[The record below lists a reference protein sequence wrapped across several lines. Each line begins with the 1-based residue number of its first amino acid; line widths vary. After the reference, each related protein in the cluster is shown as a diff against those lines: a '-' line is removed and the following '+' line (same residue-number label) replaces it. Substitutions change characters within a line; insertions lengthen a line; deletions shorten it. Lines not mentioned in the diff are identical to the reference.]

1 MLCAEKWVSQIV
13 TMITWNTKISIDE
26 MLVQIKSEY
35 IMSMFGF
42 LDFCETP
49 DWPDFFIFSFLLLTS
64 LDSKAWKDQ

>member
-1 MLCAEKWVSQIV
+1 
-13 TMITWNTKISIDE
+13 MITWNTKISIDE

-49 DWPDFFIFSFLLLTS
+49 DWPDFFGQLRIFKEKKKNFIVFLIS
-64 LDSKAWKDQ
+64 WIGCNH